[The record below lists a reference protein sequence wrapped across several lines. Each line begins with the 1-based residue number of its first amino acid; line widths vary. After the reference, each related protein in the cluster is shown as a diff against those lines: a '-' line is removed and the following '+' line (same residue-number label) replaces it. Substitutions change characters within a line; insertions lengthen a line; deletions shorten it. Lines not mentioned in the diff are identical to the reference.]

1 MAKYCSS
8 GACTRKS
15 IFRQWTIRR
24 TPRQRASLLAS
35 LSASETFPERAY
47 IEWDFYKGDLAEKY
61 HLVLNGVKVMT
72 LKFWSN
78 RKVGNEVIDDF
89 KTLSDYAEKHYGI
102 KTEKA

>member
-1 MAKYCSS
+1 
-8 GACTRKS
+8 
-15 IFRQWTIRR
+15 
-24 TPRQRASLLAS
+24 
-35 LSASETFPERAY
+35 
-47 IEWDFYKGDLAEKY
+47 
-61 HLVLNGVKVMT
+61 MT